1 MKKFRNVLS
10 LSLIVVFFLAS
21 AMLSSAIGGDDG
33 SSRIVVKPAG
43 EGASYESHVIL
54 NTSRG
59 GPEGS
64 GVSYTVNSDYQN
76 ALNRVVPAGNQ
87 DDIPGYIA
95 GLSGNDLQEFADRL
109 YKEIRSEGIPAY
121 GTAGASQG
129 EADLG
134 GRLRDTFWSD
144 RQLPQPVKFTVR
156 SCSTRHMM
164 MRQSM

>member
-21 AMLSSAIGGDDG
+21 AMPSSAIGDDG

-54 NTSRG
+54 NASRG

-95 GLSGNDLQEFADRL
+95 CLL
-109 YKEIRSEGIPAY
+109 YTSRC
-121 GTAGASQG
+121 
-129 EADLG
+129 
-134 GRLRDTFWSD
+134 
-144 RQLPQPVKFTVR
+144 V
-156 SCSTRHMM
+156 
-164 MRQSM
+164 